1 VRIPTLGRSKGS
13 TTRTVRTPLA
23 LYLLAPK
30 PCGTAFYD
38 AKFGLEQKA
47 LVEGQHG
54 KA

>member
-1 VRIPTLGRSKGS
+1 VRTPTLDRSKDS

-23 LYLLAPK
+23 LNFPSPK